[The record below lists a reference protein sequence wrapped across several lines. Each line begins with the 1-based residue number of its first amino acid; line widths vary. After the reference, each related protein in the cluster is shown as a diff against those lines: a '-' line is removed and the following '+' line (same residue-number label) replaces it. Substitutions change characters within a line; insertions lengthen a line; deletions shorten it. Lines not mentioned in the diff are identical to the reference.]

1 MPLLAGGAGFGAA
14 CGAGWGAGFGAVWDF
29 AAGGAAGA
37 LGRDDDETPPCRDG
51 LLEAWVGVVFDA
63 AGGGDAVAAPP
74 PPQAPTAKAVRG
86 ITTALA
92 TNLIGLL
99 RVMLA
104 PSEGEHRQSQRR
116 AVIESR
122 DA

>member
-14 CGAGWGAGFGAVWDF
+14 CGAGWGAGFGADWDF

-37 LGRDDDETPPCRDG
+37 LGRDDDEAPPCRDG
-51 LLEAWVGVVFDA
+51 LLEVWVGVVFDA
-63 AGGGDAVAAPP
+63 AGGGDAVAVPP
-74 PPQAPTAKAVRG
+74 PPQAPRATAASG

-92 TNLIGLL
+92 TNLMGLL

-104 PSEGEHRQSQRR
+104 PSVGEHRQSQRR
-116 AVIESR
+116 AAIESR